1 MFRQN
6 YQSDYFIRTRDIAG
20 PFSSYSE
27 FTPIKEEKPIDLI
40 DQFRD
45 KNGEVDPIME
55 EKKQIVEARPVTG
68 KGKVRKISTK
78 DKVEPAKP
86 IPGMKLM
93 KKLHKQ
99 HQIERSLGRII
110 KDLS

>member
-1 MFRQN
+1 MFHQN
-6 YQSDYFIRTRDIAG
+6 FQSDYFIGTRDIAG
-20 PFSSYSE
+20 PFSAYSE
-27 FTPIKEEKPIDLI
+27 HTQIKEEPIDVI

-55 EKKQIVEARPVTG
+55 EKKQIVEARSVTG